1 MAISTRSTLGNAL
14 LIGGIGGLVFYYTF
28 RPEIPLV
35 SEVLDTAQDTAL
47 KPLDY
52 TGTLLNFTVR
62 GLRNNNPGNIRWN
75 AANNW
80 RGQVRD
86 DGGYIVFDTM
96 ENGTRALARLLKN
109 YIRSGR
115 NSVRSIVASWAP
127 PVENETS
134 AYTRAV
140 MRATGFSETQTLT
153 DNEVTIVALMEA
165 ITRHENGFNPLKRET
180 MVAGYRNA

>member
-1 MAISTRSTLGNAL
+1 MLGKTL
-14 LIGGIGGLVFYYTF
+14 LIGGFGALVFYYTF

-35 SEVLDTAQDTAL
+35 SEVLDTAQDTVL

-52 TGTLLNFTVR
+52 TGNLLKFTAR

-96 ENGTRALARLLKN
+96 ENGTRALALLLKN

-115 NSVRSIVASWAP
+115 NTIRTIITSWAP
-127 PVENETS
+127 VVENDTD
-134 AYTRAV
+134 AYVRAV
-140 MRATGFSETQTLT
+140 MRATGFSSSQTLT
-153 DNEVTIVALMEA
+153 DNEITLVALMGA
-165 ITRHENGFNPLKRET
+165 ITRHENGFNPLSREN
-180 MVAGYRNA
+180 MIAGYRNA